1 MSECPARVSRF
12 PLLRRSTITLQYIQL
27 ILALLLALVFIFV
40 MILPFVADTW
50 VETRRIAELLS
61 QLPPE
66 IDVEAMVVR
75 SLAAAQAKKLKASN
89 EPTSSE

>member
-1 MSECPARVSRF
+1 MYHRN
-12 PLLRRSTITLQYIQL
+12 TITLQIIQL
-27 ILALLLALVFIFV
+27 VLALVLALTFIIF
-40 MILPFVADTW
+40 MIMPFVADTW

-75 SLAAAQAKKLKASN
+75 SLAAALKPSATATGSPG
-89 EPTSSE
+89 ESGTI